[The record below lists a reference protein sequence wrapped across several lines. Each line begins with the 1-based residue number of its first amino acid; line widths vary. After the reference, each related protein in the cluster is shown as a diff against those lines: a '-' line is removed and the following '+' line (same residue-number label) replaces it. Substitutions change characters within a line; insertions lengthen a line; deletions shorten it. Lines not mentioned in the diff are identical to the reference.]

1 MLTGTSIGGVPLA
14 SRHFSLQMG
23 EVADVL
29 DLLLGFEVM
38 NGVKLELRVSTV
50 GAPGSMDLGVTLVAH
65 DHREDIGAVPP
76 LASQSVRCLD
86 TGLKN
91 LRDVVTHVL
100 YLVDGQLAR
109 NELYG
114 KNS

>member
-1 MLTGTSIGGVPLA
+1 
-14 SRHFSLQMG
+14 MG

-38 NGVKLELRVSTV
+38 NGVCLEVRLGTV
-50 GAPGSMDLGVTLVAH
+50 GVPGEMDLGVQMYAH
-65 DHREDIGAVPP
+65 DRKHAIGEVPS
-76 LASQSVRCLD
+76 LASASVRCLD

-100 YLVDGQLAR
+100 YALDFQLVQ
-109 NELYG
+109 NELSNAEQKSVPLPATPG
-114 KNS
+114 STEA

>member
-1 MLTGTSIGGVPLA
+1 MA

-29 DLLLGFEVM
+29 DLMLGYQVM
-38 NGVKLELRVSTV
+38 NGVKLECRLGPV
-50 GAPGSMDLGVTLVAH
+50 GVPGKMDLGVEMLAH
-65 DHREDIGAVPP
+65 DAGTEIGAAPP
-76 LASQSVRCLD
+76 LASVNVRCLD

-100 YLVDGQLAR
+100 YVVDSRLAQH
-109 NELYG
+109 ELDTEPPP
-114 KNS
+114 KA